1 MRSATT
7 SHQPVQ
13 TEALEGPEEGLV
25 LCWGWFSGSGGLPGE
40 TVVAPE
46 VSSPDRPLCVLLGQY
61 GLLSLPFSLQF
72 SLVHPEPGV
81 RDFLAGAGKA
91 SPPANA
97 PPASEA
103 APADRLAPLV
113 HSLGAGGS
121 GGGGA
126 FTRHT
131 AGELL
136 QGGTQ
141 RHEGIHVKSCLVAGG
156 VVVKSGGVSQALQ
169 VASPVDTIS

>member
-1 MRSATT
+1 MRSVPA

-13 TEALEGPEEGLV
+13 TEALEGPEKGLV
-25 LCWGWFSGSGGLPGE
+25 LGWGWFSGSCGLPRE

-61 GLLSLPFSLQF
+61 GLLSLPLSLQF
-72 SLVHPEPGV
+72 GLVQPEPGV
-81 RDFLAGAGKA
+81 RDLLAGAGKA

-103 APADRLAPLV
+103 APPDRLALLV
-113 HSLGAGGS
+113 HSL

-141 RHEGIHVKSCLVAGG
+141 RHEGIHVRSRLGAGG
-156 VVVKSGGVSQALQ
+156 VVKSGGVSQALQ
-169 VASPVDTIS
+169 VAFPVDTIS

>member
-1 MRSATT
+1 M
-7 SHQPVQ
+7 
-13 TEALEGPEEGLV
+13 
-25 LCWGWFSGSGGLPGE
+25 
-40 TVVAPE
+40 APE
-46 VSSPDRPLCVLLGQY
+46 VSSPDRSLCVLLGQY

-81 RDFLAGAGKA
+81 RDFLAGTGKA

-113 HSLGAGGS
+113 HSLGGG

-141 RHEGIHVKSCLVAGG
+141 RHEGIHVKSCLVAG
-156 VVVKSGGVSQALQ
+156 VVGKSGGVSQALQ